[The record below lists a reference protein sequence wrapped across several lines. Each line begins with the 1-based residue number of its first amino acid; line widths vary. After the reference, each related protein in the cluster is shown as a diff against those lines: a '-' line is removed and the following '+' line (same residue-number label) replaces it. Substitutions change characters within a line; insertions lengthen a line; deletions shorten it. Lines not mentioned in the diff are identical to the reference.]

1 MFSFRSSIWR
11 KVESML
17 PLWETKPC
25 SFSPDSSLPNSLH
38 IFTWLAIALN
48 HSNQPFPPP
57 SLPPFLQPAFP
68 LFLLSFLL
76 FLSSSPQLP
85 PFRPLPSTSMFM
97 LKFHQEEGRR
107 EVPTHVWC
115 IGLFFLFEA
124 WTQVAQLRLELI
136 LVLLSSLPNCS
147 DYGHVQPHLVR

>member
-1 MFSFRSSIWR
+1 
-11 KVESML
+11 ML
-17 PLWETKPC
+17 PLWETKAAFIQPC

-48 HSNQPFPPP
+48 HSCSPFPPP
-57 SLPPFLQPAFP
+57 SLPPFLHPAFP
-68 LFLLSFLL
+68 LFLPSFLL

-85 PFRPLPSTSMFM
+85 PFRPLPSIKILSALWPSMFM
-97 LKFHQEEGRR
+97 LKFHQKEGRR
-107 EVPTHVWC
+107 EVHTHVWC

-124 WTQVAQLRLELI
+124 WTQVAQIRLELI
-136 LVLLSSLPNCS
+136 LVLWSSLPNCS